1 MKNIY
6 ISTQSLGPRKL
17 IGKHLCNCNINL
29 NIENIE
35 TDHHS
40 NIFSVKS
47 TFKRTKGCLKLC
59 CQNMH
64 RCVDITV
71 NTPLVGLFVF
81 IKFLIIKN
89 KLLQQDASFHLDSY
103 VLCHI

>member
-1 MKNIY
+1 
-6 ISTQSLGPRKL
+6 
-17 IGKHLCNCNINL
+17 
-29 NIENIE
+29 
-35 TDHHS
+35 
-40 NIFSVKS
+40 
-47 TFKRTKGCLKLC
+47 
-59 CQNMH
+59 MH